1 MSIIIYHNPRWGKSR
16 NSVRILEEN
25 NINYEVVEYLK
36 KPLKFDELKNI
47 LTILDLKPID
57 IIRKSE
63 SEYKD
68 NNIGAI
74 KDDNK
79 ILEAILKYPKI
90 LQRPIILNG
99 EKGVI
104 GRPPENILS
113 ILWISIVQKSVSHTY
128 H

>member
-1 MSIIIYHNPRWGKSR
+1 MKK
-16 NSVRILEEN
+16 ILE
-25 NINYEVVEYLK
+25 
-36 KPLKFDELKNI
+36 
-47 LTILDLKPID
+47 ILDLKPID

-74 KDDNK
+74 KDYNK
-79 ILEAILKYPKI
+79 ILEAILKHPKI

-104 GRPPENILS
+104 GRPPESILS
-113 ILWISIVQKSVSHTY
+113 IL
-128 H
+128 

>member
-1 MSIIIYHNPRWGKSR
+1 MKK
-16 NSVRILEEN
+16 IL
-25 NINYEVVEYLK
+25 K
-36 KPLKFDELKNI
+36 
-47 LTILDLKPID
+47 ILDLKPID

-68 NNIGAI
+68 NNIGLI

-79 ILEAILKYPKI
+79 ILEAILKHPKI

-113 ILWISIVQKSVSHTY
+113 IL
-128 H
+128 

>member
-1 MSIIIYHNPRWGKSR
+1 MSVFIYHNPRWGKSR
-16 NSVRILEEN
+16 NSVRILEEK
-25 NINYEVVEYLK
+25 NIDYKVIEYLK
-36 KPLKFDELKNI
+36 EPLDIKELKRI
-47 LTILDLKPID
+47 LKILDLKAID

-68 NNIGAI
+68 NGIEKI
-74 KDDNK
+74 KDEEK
-79 ILEAILKYPKI
+79 ILEAILQYPKI

-113 ILWISIVQKSVSHTY
+113 IL
-128 H
+128 

>member
-1 MSIIIYHNPRWGKSR
+1 MSILIYHNPRWGKSR
-16 NSVRILEEN
+16 DSVRILEEK
-25 NINYEVVEYLK
+25 NIDHKVIEYLK
-36 KPLKFDELKNI
+36 EPLDIEKLKKI
-47 LTILDLKPID
+47 LKILDLKAID

-63 SEYKD
+63 AEYKD

-79 ILEAILKYPKI
+79 ILEAILKHPKI

-113 ILWISIVQKSVSHTY
+113 IL
-128 H
+128 

>member
-79 ILEAILKYPKI
+79 ILEAILKHPKI

-104 GRPPENILS
+104 GRPPESILS
-113 ILWISIVQKSVSHTY
+113 IL
-128 H
+128 